1 MDQGIRSRRISR
13 FSRRLVALTAAGC
26 ATIGLAP
33 SLASASLLG
42 TVANVLPNCGTQ
54 QTTTPFAPWGDQSAY
69 FLMPNGGFE
78 SGTTGWTAGGSTV
91 VSGNESY
98 AVNAKTDSRSLSV
111 PTNTTVTSPTVCV
124 AMGENTVRFFVKNP
138 GVTGSTLHV
147 QAYVKNTLTGLTLST
162 GFDIKSTAGAK
173 TWAPTPKLLIP
184 NLLGGVL
191 GTQTVTL
198 VFTTK
203 GPATWS
209 VDDVFVDPF
218 RSR

>member
-1 MDQGIRSRRISR
+1 MDTVIRSRRMRR
-13 FSRRLVALTAAGC
+13 FTRRLAALTVAGC
-26 ATIGLAP
+26 ATLGLAP

-42 TVANVLPNCGTQ
+42 TVATILPNCGAK
-54 QTTTPFAPWGDQSAY
+54 QTTAPFAPWGDQSAY

-78 SGTTGWTAGGSTV
+78 SGTTGWAAGASTV
-91 VSGNESY
+91 VAGNESY
-98 AVNAKTDSRSLSV
+98 AVNAKTDSHSLSV
-111 PTNTTVTSPTVCV
+111 PTNTTVISPTVCV

-147 QAYVKNTLTGLTLST
+147 QAYVQNTLTGLVLST
-162 GFDIKSTAGAK
+162 GFDINSTAGAK

-203 GPATWS
+203 GGATWG